1 LIAKERFLWQTPP
14 ETGTCGALRE
24 GKFAMREIVK
34 SLIGTAAAVVCISG
48 ASVSVPTAA
57 SAQNIQGLIG
67 GAMRAYGVPGG
78 APGYRGPAQRSTS
91 HSSSH
96 KDKDAQDEDNASDR
110 KTSDR
115 DRDSRSRDRDSGSR
129 DRDTGRDRDRDAS
142 ADSKP
147 RRELSAPARDDHAA
161 APAASISPSA
171 KAEPPKSS
179 DDEPSFSPSR

>member
-1 LIAKERFLWQTPP
+1 
-14 ETGTCGALRE
+14 
-24 GKFAMREIVK
+24 MREVVK
-34 SLIGTAAAVVCISG
+34 TLIGTAAAVVCISG

-57 SAQNIQGLIG
+57 SAQNIEGLIG

-96 KDKDAQDEDNASDR
+96 KDKDAEDEGNASD
-110 KTSDR
+110 KKASDR
-115 DRDSRSRDRDSGSR
+115 DRDSSSR

>member
-14 ETGTCGALRE
+14 ETETCGALRE
-24 GKFAMREIVK
+24 GKFVMREIVK

-57 SAQNIQGLIG
+57 SAQNIEGLIG
-67 GAMRAYGVPGG
+67 GAMRAYG
-78 APGYRGPAQRSTS
+78 APGYYRGPAQRSTS

-96 KDKDAQDEDNASDR
+96 KDKDAQDEDKASDR
-110 KTSDR
+110 KASDR
-115 DRDSRSRDRDSGSR
+115 DRDSSSRDRDSGSR
-129 DRDTGRDRDRDAS
+129 DRDTGRDRDKDAS

-161 APAASISPSA
+161 APAASSSPSA
-171 KAEPPKSS
+171 KAEPPRSS

>member
-1 LIAKERFLWQTPP
+1 
-14 ETGTCGALRE
+14 
-24 GKFAMREIVK
+24 MREIVK
-34 SLIGTAAAVVCISG
+34 SLIGTVAAVVCISG

-57 SAQNIQGLIG
+57 SAQNIEGLIG

-78 APGYRGPAQRSTS
+78 APGSYRGPAQRSIS

-96 KDKDAQDEDNASDR
+96 KDKDAEDGDNASDR
-110 KTSDR
+110 KGSDR

-129 DRDTGRDRDRDAS
+129 DRDTGRDRDKDAS

-161 APAASISPSA
+161 APAASLSPSA